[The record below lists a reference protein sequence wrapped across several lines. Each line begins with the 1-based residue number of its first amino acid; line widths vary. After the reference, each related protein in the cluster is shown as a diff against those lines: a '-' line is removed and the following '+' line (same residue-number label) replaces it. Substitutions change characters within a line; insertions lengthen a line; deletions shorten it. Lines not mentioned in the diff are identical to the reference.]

1 MNSKL
6 RDTIWQLIKNT
17 RREAAERQGD
27 DIERLTFETDKAEK
41 AIRQAV
47 GEEMLELTSGL
58 ERWIEYNKHDM
69 GELGEFIR
77 TRYAMSGLNELRQKI
92 KQWAAP
98 KETTE

>member
-47 GEEMLELTSGL
+47 GEEMLELVGGKREWDTTEPYDNPDIAQG
-58 ERWIEYNKHDM
+58 YN
-69 GELGEFIR
+69 EAVE
-77 TRYAMSGLNELRQKI
+77 ELRQKI
-92 KQWAAP
+92 KEWAAL
-98 KETTE
+98 KETTKEAPQ